1 MKWKKHGRNSRR
13 REYYEFW
20 DYLDN
25 GGNLL
30 AFVRHD
36 SRIGEFRVFSNKH
49 EHHMLEAQYCKVGPF
64 NSLGDA
70 KDHVIAYFVNKRLE
84 EAHER
89 S

>member
-13 REYYEFW
+13 KLHFEFW

-25 GGNLL
+25 ENNLL

-36 SRIGEFRVFSNKH
+36 TRIGEFRVFANTH
-49 EHHMLEAQYCKVGPF
+49 EHHMVEAHYCGKGPF

-84 EAHER
+84 V
-89 S
+89 